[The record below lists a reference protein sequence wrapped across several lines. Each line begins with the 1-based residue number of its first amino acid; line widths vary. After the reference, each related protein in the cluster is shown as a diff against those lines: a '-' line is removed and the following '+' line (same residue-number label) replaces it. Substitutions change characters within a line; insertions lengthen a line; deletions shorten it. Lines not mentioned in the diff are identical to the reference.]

1 MSKLNRTQASL
12 IFKARTRMLNIKD
25 NMRGGYKDNMTCRIC
40 NTEVETQKHIFEE
53 CSKLHDHSDTRIPND
68 ELYTEETEML
78 ERTAKKIARIMEI
91 IEKTKGSKGKKRK
104 ATGQP
109 QQRPKKKRK
118 VEKPT
123 MDATLREIVDKMME
137 QMRQNKKV

>member
-1 MSKLNRTQASL
+1 MKIYFKERLEKSAKEKSKVKTLLSKGEAWTPYKTRDYMSKLNRTQASL

-68 ELYTEETEML
+68 ELYTE
-78 ERTAKKIARIMEI
+78 
-91 IEKTKGSKGKKRK
+91 
-104 ATGQP
+104 
-109 QQRPKKKRK
+109 
-118 VEKPT
+118 
-123 MDATLREIVDKMME
+123 
-137 QMRQNKKV
+137 